1 MSVNLTIAVAII
13 FVLMMLTIVNKVRKR
28 KLQLSYSIFWI
39 VSGIVLIIVL
49 LIPNCISNIT
59 NLLGFEVTSNM
70 IFFITI
76 VMAFYL
82 ILQLMTELS
91 KETKRNVSLIQE
103 ISILKKKIQEIETKI
118 KNMEGTNNNER

>member
-13 FVLMMLTIVNKVRKR
+13 FVLMMFTIINKVRKG
-28 KLQLSYSIFWI
+28 KLQLAYSIFWI
-39 VSGIVLIIVL
+39 ISGIILIIIL

-59 NLLGFEVTSNM
+59 NLLGFEVASNM

-103 ISILKKKIQEIETKI
+103 ISILKKKIQEIEKEI
-118 KNMEGTNNNER
+118 KNMEGINNNER

>member
-13 FVLMMLTIVNKVRKR
+13 FVLMMLIIINKVRKG
-28 KLQLSYSIFWI
+28 KLQLAYSIFWI
-39 VSGIVLIIVL
+39 ISGIILIIVL

-59 NLLGFEVTSNM
+59 NLLGFEVISNM

-91 KETKRNVSLIQE
+91 KEAKRNVSLIQE
-103 ISILKKKIQEIETKI
+103 ISLLKKRVTDIENE
-118 KNMEGTNNNER
+118 KNKENKGE

>member
-13 FVLMMLTIVNKVRKR
+13 FVLMMLIIINKVRKG
-28 KLQLSYSIFWI
+28 KLQLAYSIFWI
-39 VSGIVLIIVL
+39 ISGIILIIVL

-59 NLLGFEVTSNM
+59 NLLGFEVISNM

-76 VMAFYL
+76 VMVFYL

-91 KETKRNVSLIQE
+91 KEAKRNVSLIQE
-103 ISILKKKIQEIETKI
+103 ISLLKKRVTDIENE
-118 KNMEGTNNNER
+118 KNKENKGE

>member
-13 FVLMMLTIVNKVRKR
+13 FVLMMFAIVNKVRKG
-28 KLQLSYSIFWI
+28 KLQLEYSVFWI
-39 VSGIVLIIVL
+39 VSGIVLIIIL

-59 NLLGFEVTSNM
+59 NLLGFEVASNM

-103 ISILKKKIQEIETKI
+103 ISILKKKISDVE
-118 KNMEGTNNNER
+118 KNVKK

>member
-13 FVLMMLTIVNKVRKR
+13 FVLMMLIIINKVRKG
-28 KLQLSYSIFWI
+28 KLQLAYSIFWI
-39 VSGIVLIIVL
+39 ISGIILIIVL

-59 NLLGFEVTSNM
+59 NLLGFEVISNM

-91 KETKRNVSLIQE
+91 KEAKRNVSLIQE
-103 ISILKKKIQEIETKI
+103 ISLLKKRVIDIENE
-118 KNMEGTNNNER
+118 KNKENKGE

>member
-1 MSVNLTIAVAII
+1 MSINLTIAVAII
-13 FVLMMLTIVNKVRKR
+13 FVLMMLSIINKVRKG

-39 VSGIVLIIVL
+39 LGGITLIIIL

-59 NLLGFEVTSNM
+59 NLLGFEIASNM

-91 KETKRNVSLIQE
+91 KESKRNISLIQE
-103 ISILKKKIQEIETKI
+103 ISILKKKITDIEKEIKKEI
-118 KNMEGTNNNER
+118 

>member
-13 FVLMMLTIVNKVRKR
+13 FVLMMLAIVNKVRR
-28 KLQLSYSIFWI
+28 GKLQLSYSIFWI
-39 VSGIVLIIVL
+39 VSGILLIIIL

-103 ISILKKKIQEIETKI
+103 ISILNKKVEEL
-118 KNMEGTNNNER
+118 ENNKEK

>member
-13 FVLMMLTIVNKVRKR
+13 FVLMMLIIINKVRKG
-28 KLQLSYSIFWI
+28 KLQLAYSIFWI
-39 VSGIVLIIVL
+39 ISGIILIIAL

-59 NLLGFEVTSNM
+59 NLLGFEVISNM

-91 KETKRNVSLIQE
+91 KEAKRNVSLIQE
-103 ISILKKKIQEIETKI
+103 ISLLKKRVIDIENE
-118 KNMEGTNNNER
+118 KNKENKGE

>member
-1 MSVNLTIAVAII
+1 MSLNLTIAVAII
-13 FVLMMLTIVNKVRKR
+13 FLLMMFAIVNKVRKG
-28 KLQLSYSIFWI
+28 KLQLAYSIFWI
-39 VSGIVLIIVL
+39 ISGIVLIIIL

-59 NLLGFEVTSNM
+59 NLLGFEVASNM

-103 ISILKKKIQEIETKI
+103 ISILKKKISDIEKNI
-118 KNMEGTNNNER
+118 KK

>member
-1 MSVNLTIAVAII
+1 MSINLTIAVAII
-13 FVLMMLTIVNKVRKR
+13 FVLMMLSIINKVRKG
-28 KLQLSYSIFWI
+28 KLQLSYSVFWI
-39 VSGIVLIIVL
+39 LGGITLIIIL

-59 NLLGFEVTSNM
+59 NLLGFEVASNM

-91 KETKRNVSLIQE
+91 KEAKRNVNLIQE
-103 ISILKKKIQEIETKI
+103 ISILKKKMTDIEKEIKTN
-118 KNMEGTNNNER
+118 KNK

>member
-13 FVLMMLTIVNKVRKR
+13 FVLMMFAIINKVRRK

-39 VSGIVLIIVL
+39 VSGIVLIIIL

-59 NLLGFEVTSNM
+59 NLLGFEVPSNM

-103 ISILKKKIQEIETKI
+103 ISLLKKRVTDIENKEN
-118 KNMEGTNNNER
+118 KGE

>member
-13 FVLMMLTIVNKVRKR
+13 FVLMMLIIINKVRKG
-28 KLQLSYSIFWI
+28 KLQLAYSIFWI
-39 VSGIVLIIVL
+39 ISGIILIIVL

-59 NLLGFEVTSNM
+59 NLLGFEVISNM
-70 IFFITI
+70 IFFITT

-91 KETKRNVSLIQE
+91 KEAKRNVSLIQE
-103 ISILKKKIQEIETKI
+103 ISLLKKRVTDIENE
-118 KNMEGTNNNER
+118 KNKENKGE

>member
-1 MSVNLTIAVAII
+1 MSVNLTIAVAVI
-13 FVLMMLTIVNKVRKR
+13 FVLMMFIIINKVRKG
-28 KLQLSYSIFWI
+28 KLQLTYSIFWI
-39 VSGIVLIIVL
+39 ISGIILVIIL

-91 KETKRNVSLIQE
+91 KEAKRNVSLIQE
-103 ISILKKKIQEIETKI
+103 ISLLKKRVIDIENE
-118 KNMEGTNNNER
+118 KNKENKGE

>member
-1 MSVNLTIAVAII
+1 MSINLTIAVAII
-13 FVLMMLTIVNKVRKR
+13 FVLMMLSIINKVRKG
-28 KLQLSYSIFWI
+28 KLQLSYSVFWI
-39 VSGIVLIIVL
+39 LSGITLIIIL

-59 NLLGFEVTSNM
+59 NLLGFEVASNM

-91 KETKRNVSLIQE
+91 KEAKRNVNLIQE
-103 ISILKKKIQEIETKI
+103 ISILKKKMTDIEKEIKTN
-118 KNMEGTNNNER
+118 KNK